1 MRLLSRRGPK
11 IEQLKQTG
19 DVDGL
24 RHALD
29 HQGAAE
35 GDGTGWALNPS
46 TRAEAAAAL
55 ATFDGAVVE
64 DGLALALTDPDPRVR
79 GTALDRISQ
88 RTKPV
93 AVDALLDG
101 VVTWPYPEGYDA
113 LETTVATLVGWA
125 PPGIAEA
132 YTRKLLEP
140 DAPELDERHQDT
152 LGALTAADPAGEAA
166 ETQLADFLVAQLD
179 EPGGTAR
186 VARIQRLLTWLGPAA
201 VDSVIRKIDSGAASA
216 PVILTAGALR
226 DSRAVEPLVAMIGA
240 PEAARRGAA
249 ATALGQLG
257 DTRSVNALIAAT
269 QDPDHTVRN
278 SALQALN
285 NMGVAAVIVGVA
297 SAVREAVSQQLEAGP
312 AADASEQLS
321 PGMQNSLPPAEV
333 DPQVAQTWAQEAL
346 GRLLKRMGG

>member
-1 MRLLSRRGPK
+1 MRLLPRRGPK

-19 DVDGL
+19 DVDSL
-24 RHALD
+24 RKALD

-35 GDGTGWALNPS
+35 GDGTWALNPA

-101 VVTWPYPEGYDA
+101 VVKWPYPEGYDA

-125 PPGIAEA
+125 PPGLAEA
-132 YTRKLLEP
+132 YVRKLLEP

-166 ETQLADFLVAQLD
+166 GAQVADYLVAQLD

-186 VARIQRLLTWLGPAA
+186 VARIQQLLTWLGPAA
-201 VDSVIRKIDSGAASA
+201 VDSVTRKIDSGAGSA

-226 DSRAVEPLVAMIGA
+226 DARAVESLVAMIGA

-257 DTRSVNALIAAT
+257 DTRCVNALIAAT
-269 QDPDHTVRN
+269 QDPDHAVRD

-285 NMGVAAVIVGVA
+285 TMGVAAVIVGVA
-297 SAVREAVSQQLEAGP
+297 SVVRETLTEQLQAGP
-312 AADASEQLS
+312 EADVPEQLS
-321 PGMQNSLPPAEV
+321 PGLGNSLPPAEV
-333 DPQVAQTWAQEAL
+333 EPQVAQTWAQEAL